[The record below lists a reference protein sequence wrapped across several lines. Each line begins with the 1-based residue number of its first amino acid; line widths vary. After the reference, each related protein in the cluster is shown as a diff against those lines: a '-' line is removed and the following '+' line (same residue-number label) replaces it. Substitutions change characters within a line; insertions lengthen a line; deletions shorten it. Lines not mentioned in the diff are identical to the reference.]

1 MPNKIAI
8 HPHLRPLDPKKDL
21 GAVADLIDLCFDFH
35 MDEDG
40 REYVRQIRQAA
51 QAQKSMFGVSQSI
64 GSGGV
69 PMQGF
74 VWEEDGKLV
83 GNLTIIPFLR
93 GGKWH
98 FLIANVATN
107 PTYRRRGIARHLT
120 QAALQ
125 YIREHNGIVTW
136 LQVREDNPSARKL
149 YEDLGFVQVALRTTY
164 RTPTKPTAIPAP
176 STSVY
181 LTGRKRSDWQS
192 QAAWLKETYPP
203 EIAWHLPLD
212 VQKLAPGFWR
222 SLARLLG
229 DETIMHWCVRRNER
243 LLGVAS
249 LEIGRGNTDTL
260 WLAFPAVPE
269 EDALFSLLTRIR
281 TEAPGSRTITVNFPS
296 GIAEKCFR
304 LAGFEKY
311 LTLVWMNNPMNQGQS
326 VLISEKHISVDI

>member
-1 MPNKIAI
+1 M
-8 HPHLRPLDPKKDL
+8 DPRKDL

-51 QAQKSMFGVSQSI
+51 QAQKSMFGISQNI

-107 PTYRRRGIARHLT
+107 PLYRRRGIARELT

-125 YIREHNGIVTW
+125 YIRDHNGILTW

-149 YEDLGFVQVALRTTY
+149 YEDLGFVAVAYRTTY
-164 RTPTKPTAIPAP
+164 RTP
-176 STSVY
+176 
-181 LTGRKRSDWQS
+181 
-192 QAAWLKETYPP
+192 
-203 EIAWHLPLD
+203 
-212 VQKLAPGFWR
+212 
-222 SLARLLG
+222 
-229 DETIMHWCVRRNER
+229 
-243 LLGVAS
+243 
-249 LEIGRGNTDTL
+249 
-260 WLAFPAVPE
+260 
-269 EDALFSLLTRIR
+269 
-281 TEAPGSRTITVNFPS
+281 
-296 GIAEKCFR
+296 
-304 LAGFEKY
+304 
-311 LTLVWMNNPMNQGQS
+311 
-326 VLISEKHISVDI
+326 

>member
-1 MPNKIAI
+1 MPKNELS
-8 HPHLRPLDPKKDL
+8 HPHMRPLDPRKDL

-74 VWEEDGKLV
+74 VWVEDGKLV

-107 PTYRRRGIARHLT
+107 PLYRRRGIARQLT
-120 QAALQ
+120 HKALQ
-125 YIREHNGIVTW
+125 YIREHNGTITW
-136 LQVREDNPSARKL
+136 LQVREDNPSARQL
-149 YEDLGFVQVALRTTY
+149 YKNLGFVEIAHRATY
-164 RTPTKPTAIPAP
+164 RTPSKHTSIPSP
-176 STSVY
+176 STSLY
-181 LTGRKRSDWQS
+181 LTTRRKSDWQS
-192 QAAWLKETYPP
+192 QAAWLRETYPP

-212 VQKLAPGFWR
+212 FHKLEPGFWR
-222 SLARLLG
+222 GLVRLIN
-229 DETIMHWCVRRNER
+229 DETVLHWCARRNER

-249 LEIGRGNTDTL
+249 LEVSRGSTDTL
-260 WLAFPAVPE
+260 WLAFPVIPE
-269 EDALFSLLTRIR
+269 EDALFSLLTRVR
-281 TEAPGSRTITVNFPS
+281 AETNGTRPITVNFPAS
-296 GIAEKCFR
+296 VAEKCFR

-326 VLISEKHISVDI
+326 VLISENQISIDV